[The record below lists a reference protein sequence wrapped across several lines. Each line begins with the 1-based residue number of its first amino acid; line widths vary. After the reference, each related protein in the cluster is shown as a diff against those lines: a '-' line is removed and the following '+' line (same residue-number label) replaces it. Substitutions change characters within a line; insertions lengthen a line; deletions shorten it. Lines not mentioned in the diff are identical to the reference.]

1 MVYILPM
8 PWMVRFPI
16 LESTEVKFMS
26 PSGLRRYGALL
37 LVTLTVCPS
46 TTAEAATSKSRGT
59 AKAGIHASGPV
70 AKATTK
76 RCVSRRTGRR
86 APPGGVVWARNA
98 IVLDPA
104 TDTVLYEKNAGASA
118 PCASLTKLMT
128 GLVFLEQRP
137 DFTRSVEITEGEL
150 RGGGHTQLR
159 RGEHVRLGDLLHMSL
174 MCSDNVAT
182 RVLVRESGLP
192 IEDFLARMNRK
203 AVELGLARTRFVEST
218 GLDERNVSTAADM
231 ARLLRAASENAIIH
245 EISTRRGY
253 DFLGLSSQNRA
264 RSHHI
269 SNTNRLLYGRY
280 EIRGGKTGFIS
291 EAGYCLATWI
301 RTDQRDMIAVVLGA
315 PTNATR
321 FADVVRMVQHTSTL
335 SVAPSGL

>member
-1 MVYILPM
+1 
-8 PWMVRFPI
+8 
-16 LESTEVKFMS
+16 MS
-26 PSGLRRYGALL
+26 RNGLRRSGALF
-37 LVTLTVCPS
+37 LVVLSLSPAM
-46 TTAEAATSKSRGT
+46 TAEATT
-59 AKAGIHASGPV
+59 AKGRSTGSTGIQASKPE
-70 AKATTK
+70 ATATK
-76 RCVSRRTGRR
+76 KRRVKRRTVRR

-104 TDTVLYEKNAGASA
+104 TDVVLYEKNAGASA

-128 GLVFLEQRP
+128 ALVFLEQRT
-137 DFTRSVEITEGEL
+137 DFARSVEVTDGEL

-159 RGEHVRLGDLLHMSL
+159 RGERVRLGDLLHMSL

-192 IEDFLARMNRK
+192 SEDFLARMNRK
-203 AVELGLARTRFVEST
+203 AVELGLARTRFVEFT

-231 ARLLRAASENAIIH
+231 ARLLRAAAENEIIH
-245 EISTRRGY
+245 GISTMRGY
-253 DFLGLSSQNRA
+253 DFLGLTSRNRA
-264 RSHHI
+264 RPHHI

-301 RTDQRDMIAVVLGA
+301 RTDQRDMIAVVMGA

-321 FADVVRMVQHTSTL
+321 FADVVRLVQHTTPK